1 MHSNTRAIIY
11 LLWGASIF
19 LSQYSFSQKNTTQ
32 GIAFMAADKS
42 GVSVFIILKDLPK
55 QRFLFT
61 VPEIFTAVG
70 LKEGLFNY
78 DRQPWHLKGNN
89 AEKQAENGLYAY
101 HILLQLHEE
110 GNTFWVNWKITFENK
125 STQSLYDLAA
135 FNCLNMNYAD
145 YFKDTAM
152 TRTYVKD
159 QSGKTISVKT
169 ILKTQG
175 DNKRT
180 MQFYLVA
187 GGIEDLTKN
196 TWPNGWGVTAPT
208 LLSGNSMW
216 VESVDA
222 AWKIETIVDGQVAY
236 FFNNWEADHG
246 CIHASPLL
254 AKELKPGET
263 STVTGSFR
271 FTKK

>member
-1 MHSNTRAIIY
+1 MNSTKWAFIF

-19 LSQYSFSQKNTTQ
+19 LTQYSFCQKDTTQ
-32 GIAFMAADKS
+32 GIAFLAADQS
-42 GVSVFIILKDLPK
+42 NVSVFIVLKNLPK

-61 VPEIFTAVG
+61 VPEIFTSVD
-70 LKEGLFNY
+70 LKEGLFNS
-78 DRQPWHLKGNN
+78 DRHPWQIKGNC
-89 AEKQAENGLYAY
+89 AERQAENGLYAY

-110 GNTFWVNWKITFENK
+110 GNAFWAEWKITFENH

-135 FNCLNMNYAD
+135 FNCLTMNYGD

-159 QSGKTISVKT
+159 QFGKPVSIKN
-169 ILKTQG
+169 IPKTQG
-175 DNKRT
+175 DGRRT
-180 MQFYLVA
+180 MQFYPAVD
-187 GGIEDLTKN
+187 GIKDLTKS
-196 TWPNGWGVTAPT
+196 TWPNGWGVIAPT
-208 LLSGNSMW
+208 LLNGNSMW
-216 VESVDA
+216 VESTDA
-222 AWKIETIVDGQVAY
+222 TWKIETIVNGQVAY

-254 AKELKPGET
+254 ATNLKPGET